1 MDASDI
7 ARHER
12 THKAARKAS
21 EQSKARQTA
30 QDTLRRILPPGATV
44 YTILRHVSRSGMRR
58 RLDVYALDGS
68 FMRYL
73 SGLVSHATGLRFS
86 AKGGAREDCGI
97 VIDGCGFSASGEIRE
112 AIERAIGIPVS
123 SLNVQEL

>member
-1 MDASDI
+1 MTTTTK
-7 ARHER
+7 ER
-12 THKAARKAS
+12 
-21 EQSKARQTA
+21 QDA

-58 RLDVYALDGS
+58 RLDVYALDTDSEGKPW
-68 FMRYL
+68 MRYL

-86 AKGGAREDCGI
+86 AKGGAREDCGL
-97 VIDGCGFSASGEIRE
+97 VLNGCGFSASGEIRE